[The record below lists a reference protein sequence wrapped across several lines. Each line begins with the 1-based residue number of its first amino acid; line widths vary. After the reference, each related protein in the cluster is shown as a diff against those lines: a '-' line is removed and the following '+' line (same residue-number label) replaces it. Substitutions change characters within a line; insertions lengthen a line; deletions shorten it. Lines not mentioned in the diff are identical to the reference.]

1 MEIFKLHILYLEK
14 EEHALALPGTVLESL
29 LSQSSSKEV
38 VRQLKESLPPDQA
51 SLKDPV
57 PETKALIRCLA
68 RKAKGSDRP
77 DVVNY
82 LREITP
88 AGTAGEFIFDLNLF

>member
-1 MEIFKLHILYLEK
+1 MESFKLHIFYLDK
-14 EEHALALPGTVLESL
+14 EENALPGAVLESL
-29 LSQSSSKEV
+29 LSQSSSSKEV

-51 SLKDPV
+51 SLKEPV

-68 RKAKGSDRP
+68 REANGSDRL
-77 DVVNY
+77 DVVKH

-88 AGTAGEFIFDLNLF
+88 SGTAGEFIFDLNLF